1 MSSEEKTEEP
11 TEQRKKKSRQEGQ
24 IPRTPDVATWG
35 GLFLAS
41 ILIPMTV
48 SSLAE
53 RIRALMALIAT
64 TIKAPTADQAVAILK
79 VGIKDSAII
88 AAPIC
93 IGLFA
98 FGIAAAG
105 AQGGLRPAGKMF
117 KPQFSR
123 MNPVSGLKRAFGG
136 VALWEAAKA
145 IAKTAIIGTVL
156 YATVKDLV
164 PALLT
169 AGSIPLLTLLS
180 AIADAAMGLFRA
192 AAGAGLVLAGAD
204 YAMARR
210 RIGKQ
215 IKMTKQEVKEEHRR
229 SEGDPQLKSAI
240 RGKQMAMSRQR
251 MMAELPK
258 ADVVLVNPTHV
269 AVALRYDPEKGAP
282 RVIAKGADVV
292 AAKIREKAAELRIPM
307 VQDKALA
314 RTLYRDCDLGQE
326 IPADLYEAVARVLA
340 FIMVLKAKGSA
351 AGLHR
356 NVRSA

>member
-240 RGKQMAMSRQR
+240 RGKPDGD
-251 MMAELPK
+251 EP
-258 ADVVLVNPTHV
+258 PTHDGGT
-269 AVALRYDPEKGAP
+269 AQSRRGTGESDPC
-282 RVIAKGADVV
+282 R
-292 AAKIREKAAELRIPM
+292 
-307 VQDKALA
+307 
-314 RTLYRDCDLGQE
+314 
-326 IPADLYEAVARVLA
+326 
-340 FIMVLKAKGSA
+340 GSA
-351 AGLHR
+351 ALRPGEGCAPGDREGCGRRGREDPGKSRGAADPHGPGQGARPNALP
-356 NVRSA
+356 